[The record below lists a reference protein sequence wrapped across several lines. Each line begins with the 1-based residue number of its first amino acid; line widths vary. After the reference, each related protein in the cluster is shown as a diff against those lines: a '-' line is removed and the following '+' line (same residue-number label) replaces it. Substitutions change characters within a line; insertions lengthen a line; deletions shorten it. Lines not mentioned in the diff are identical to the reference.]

1 MTSLIEDYFEYTKKH
16 MNEYGEKCIVL
27 MMVGAFYEMYG
38 IREKGGNN
46 IITMSEIENVC
57 NICELA
63 VKQKSHDHKNCDLFM
78 AGFRDYSLDKYL
90 AKITSEGYRCFVYD
104 QFVEE
109 TSGIIRKLTN
119 IYSSGT
125 MFGVNNVNKKLSNN
139 ISCIWAKISMSP
151 LKDKQIIWG
160 FSTINTNTGSS
171 NVFEFESSTEE
182 TGINEIER
190 YLSIHNP
197 SEIIFICDENEE
209 NDLVQYLNI
218 IKSSTNLLNIIH
230 TNNKP
235 FVEIIENCG
244 KQIYIYKN
252 VSPNI
257 LK

>member
-151 LKDKQIIWG
+151 L
-160 FSTINTNTGSS
+160 
-171 NVFEFESSTEE
+171 
-182 TGINEIER
+182 
-190 YLSIHNP
+190 
-197 SEIIFICDENEE
+197 
-209 NDLVQYLNI
+209 
-218 IKSSTNLLNIIH
+218 
-230 TNNKP
+230 
-235 FVEIIENCG
+235 
-244 KQIYIYKN
+244 
-252 VSPNI
+252 
-257 LK
+257 